1 MLYNV
6 GLDLGNNFVKV
17 VSGNTNYSFPAM
29 VKTGFDE
36 FSEAERYHIVYDD
49 VDYSV
54 GIGNYNLLRTKYFS
68 LPYKILFLTA
78 LAKITKGNTKTN
90 DYNVVISLP
99 VDEFKNKELRKKI
112 KETVLSWG
120 TEQITVDGVTRNIN
134 IQNFAVFCE
143 GSIISID
150 LDTFKEKDVIIVD
163 IGGYTWDFIGFKNL
177 KKQNSSTENKGIITL
192 KDNLYQNFK
201 NKYFTSL
208 GEEEK
213 EEFFKSVILGT
224 TYMLNG
230 KEIDLKEYRAL
241 VENYIIDIFNKINRT
256 FDMNNKEILFIG
268 GGSLELKKYIEKYEK
283 IYNVTILKNAD
294 MLNAFSNYNYCVETL
309 NEVEDE
315 SK

>member
-29 VKTGFDE
+29 VKTRFDE
-36 FSEAERYHIVYDD
+36 LSEAERYHIVYDD